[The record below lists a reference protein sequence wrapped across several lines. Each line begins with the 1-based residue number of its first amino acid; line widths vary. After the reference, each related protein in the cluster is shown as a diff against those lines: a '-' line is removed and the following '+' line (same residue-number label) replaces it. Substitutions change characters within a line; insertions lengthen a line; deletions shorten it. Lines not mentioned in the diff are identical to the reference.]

1 MKPGMGLREW
11 KLGMPGHFGLFL
23 WCLVMVCI
31 SPTDNVIW
39 SAALC
44 LVVIL
49 AVYPGVWRN
58 FFLGR
63 RLLLM
68 AMITL
73 PPFFLIGEVD
83 SSLLGV
89 SYSREGFQAAY
100 QIALRFL
107 VVMGAVEGF
116 TNAVDISTI
125 AGMLERL
132 GLKGLGF
139 SMGVALNLLPS
150 MKMSITQS
158 WNTLKMRGGL
168 RKKWWRGLRLFALT
182 SLSNGLRRAE
192 EIALAAEARAF
203 SPEKARPAPIEKSP
217 LDWLIIPLAAVSLGL
232 VVFV

>member
-1 MKPGMGLREW
+1 MGSGER

-31 SPTDNVIW
+31 TPAENVIW
-39 SAALC
+39 SAAVC
-44 LVVIL
+44 LIVIL

-68 AMITL
+68 AIITL
-73 PPFFLIGEVD
+73 PPLFLLGEVD
-83 SSLLGV
+83 STLLGV
-89 SYSREGFQAAY
+89 GYSREGLRAAY

-116 TNAVDISTI
+116 TNAVDISSI

-150 MKMSITQS
+150 MKKSTTQS

-182 SLSNGLRRAE
+182 SLSNGLMRAE

-203 SPEKARPAPIEKSP
+203 SPDKSRPAPIEKSP
-217 LDWLIIPLAAVSLGL
+217 LDWWVIPLAAVTLGL
-232 VVFV
+232 VVFI

>member
-1 MKPGMGLREW
+1 MGSGEW

-23 WCLVMVCI
+23 WCLMMVLI
-31 SPTDNVIW
+31 TPAENVAW
-39 SAALC
+39 SAVIC
-44 LVVIL
+44 LIVIL
-49 AVYPGVWRN
+49 VIYPGVWRN

-68 AMITL
+68 AIITL
-73 PPFFLIGEVD
+73 PPLFLIGEVD
-83 SSLLGV
+83 STLLGLG
-89 SYSREGFQAAY
+89 YSREGLRAAY

-116 TNAVDISTI
+116 TNAVDISAI

-150 MKMSITQS
+150 MKKSTTQS

-217 LDWLIIPLAAVSLGL
+217 HDWLIIPLAVVTLGL
-232 VVFV
+232 VILI